1 MRSSGV
7 LGLGE
12 MVMTDG
18 VDGVSAMVGLLDAC
32 DSTYGYSES
41 NTDLPKEHRWPS
53 HGHVNRID
61 GLAMSFEGLPCP
73 PVASASRGAVVL
85 FANARAWRAARLYWT
100 TPTSRASP
108 RSLLSGM
115 GAVLILTVIT
125 LPSHASRSGEGG
137 VKGR

>member
-32 DSTYGYSES
+32 DSTKSNATPSDYGCSLGRSVY
-41 NTDLPKEHRWPS
+41 
-53 HGHVNRID
+53 GHVNRID
-61 GLAMSFEGLPCP
+61 GLAMSLGGLPCP

-115 GAVLILTVIT
+115 GAVLILMVIT
-125 LPSHASRSGEGG
+125 LRRHASRSGEGG